1 MRLEKR
7 IIPFLF
13 NYLFKLFMS
22 DSSFLCFKI
31 EYLDFRKRKKFGK
44 RHWVSK
50 NELLKEFVN
59 VKREKESDMHWEFPM
74 YYKKNLNKQ
83 S

>member
-1 MRLEKR
+1 M
-7 IIPFLF
+7 F
-13 NYLFKLFMS
+13 

-31 EYLDFRKRKKFGK
+31 EYLAFRKRKKIDK
-44 RHWVSK
+44 RHRVSK

-59 VKREKESDMHWEFPM
+59 VKREKESDMHWGLPM